1 MAKAFLWRPKGSSLY
16 HHGQVKNRI
25 VFRDRDY
32 RNLFL
37 AKLKSLQSLIHV
49 THLLKTMAIEV
60 SVLNRGSSWGAMM
73 H

>member
-1 MAKAFLWRPKGSSLY
+1 MAKAFLWRPKGSSL
-16 HHGQVKNRI
+16 HHNGQVKNRI

-37 AKLKSLQSLIHV
+37 AKSLQSLIHI

-60 SVLNRGSSWGAMM
+60 SVLNRGSNWGAMM